1 LSKEDID
8 IIAESQV
15 EHTES
20 REKVATALSNL
31 FGKSGELR
39 LEDDRVVFLSS
50 ERASLQLLKDQFRDR
65 RVRAAARRLLL
76 STVEDQ
82 GIQAVLLLNKQAA
95 TVGIAALCDDPRES
109 PLGPI
114 VLRIRYQNILELI
127 DWLTKGYDSKE
138 TS

>member
-20 REKVATALSNL
+20 REKVAAALLNL

-76 STVEDQ
+76 STVEDE

>member
-1 LSKEDID
+1 MSKEDID

-20 REKVATALSNL
+20 REKVAAALLNL

-76 STVEDQ
+76 STVEDE

>member
-1 LSKEDID
+1 MSKEDID

-20 REKVATALSNL
+20 REKVAAALLNL

>member
-1 LSKEDID
+1 MSKEDID
-8 IIAESQV
+8 IIAESQL

>member
-1 LSKEDID
+1 MSKEDID

>member
-20 REKVATALSNL
+20 REKVAAALLNL

>member
-1 LSKEDID
+1 MSKEDID

-15 EHTES
+15 KHTES

-50 ERASLQLLKDQFRDR
+50 ERDSLQLLKDQFRDR

-76 STVEDQ
+76 STVEDE

-95 TVGIAALCDDPRES
+95 TVGIALCATTQTN
-109 PLGPI
+109 
-114 VLRIRYQNILELI
+114 LRWDR
-127 DWLTKGYDSKE
+127 
-138 TS
+138 